1 MFIKK
6 RKTQKI
12 SKGVIYMH
20 QKERIEK
27 ILGILREN
35 GYVNVKFLCDEI
47 GYSKATIN
55 RDLNFM
61 EKQKLI
67 NRSYGGVEI
76 IENKG
81 VALAFRYHKMKREKK
96 NMCKAAANLVKD
108 GDVIFIDSSSTTEFM
123 AAYLVDKKD
132 ITVITNNMAMISY
145 LSDYRNI
152 KTICLGGEIIES
164 PSMLGGDLC
173 VENALKFKADKLF
186 FASHGI
192 NENGEI
198 GGSMAYH
205 LLLKVMIKNSD
216 QIIYLTDH
224 TKINLP
230 FKTVYIDAKDTDVII
245 SDYEFDDSFINK
257 CNNTEIILVK

>member
-1 MFIKK
+1 
-6 RKTQKI
+6 
-12 SKGVIYMH
+12 MH
-20 QKERIEK
+20 QKERVEK
-27 ILGILREN
+27 ILGILREC

-67 NRSYGGVEI
+67 KRSYGGVEF
-76 IENKG
+76 IENKD

-108 GDVIFIDSSSTTEFM
+108 GDIIFIDSSSTTEFM
-123 AAYLVDKKD
+123 ATYLVDKKD
-132 ITVITNNMAMISY
+132 ITVITNNMAVITY
-145 LSDYRNI
+145 LSDYGNI
-152 KTICLGGEIIES
+152 KTICLGGEIIEP

-198 GGSMAYH
+198 GGSMAYQ
-205 LLLKVMIKNSD
+205 LLLKVMIQNSN
-216 QIIYLTDH
+216 QKIYLTDH

-230 FKTVYIDAKDTDVII
+230 FKMVYTNAEEIDVII
-245 SDYEFDDSFINK
+245 SDYQFDEKFIKK
-257 CNNTEIILVK
+257 CKNTKIILV